1 MSYSVRRQTEEML
14 ALLQESQWE
23 EEEGDLS
30 KHDLMVLWHW
40 QKVDFTGA
48 FVRENLKSGQH
59 SQDQSY
65 DKNVLL

>member
-1 MSYSVRRQTEEML
+1 MRRQTEEML

-48 FVRENLKSGQH
+48 FVRENLKSG
-59 SQDQSY
+59 
-65 DKNVLL
+65 